1 MSEPLS
7 SLRVIIFGGSG
18 MVGAGILN
26 ECLGDSRVTAILSV
40 GRSSSGFK
48 HPKLQEI
55 IAADLNNLEA
65 YRAQFQGY
73 DACFFVLGVSSVGL
87 SEEAYRK
94 ISCDLTF
101 SVARFLISLN
111 PQLAFTYVSGVGT
124 DSSETGKTMW
134 ARVKGHTENEL
145 LKMPFRS
152 VVMFRLGGLIPL
164 KGYRSK
170 TRLYRILYIFFG
182 PLFQILA
189 ILMPKQIMTPQR
201 MGRAM
206 IAAGLGLSTKAIL
219 EPPDI
224 YALGQ

>member
-7 SLRVIIFGGSG
+7 SLRVLIFGASG

-26 ECLGDSRVTAILSV
+26 ECLEDSRVTAVLSV
-40 GRSSSGFK
+40 GRSPSGFK
-48 HPKLQEI
+48 HLKLQEI
-55 IAADLNNLEA
+55 IASDLSKLDTYN
-65 YRAQFQGY
+65 AQLQGY
-73 DACFFVLGVSSVGL
+73 DACFFVLGVSSVGM
-87 SEEAYRK
+87 SEEAYRR

-101 SVARFLISLN
+101 SVAHFLLSLN
-111 PQLAFTYVSGVGT
+111 PQIAFTYVSGVGT
-124 DSSETGKTMW
+124 DSTESGKTMW

-145 LKMPFRS
+145 LKMPFRAA
-152 VVMFRLGGLIPL
+152 VMFRLGGLIPL

-170 TRLYRILYIFFG
+170 TRLYRILYAFFG
-182 PLFQILA
+182 PLFQILVT
-189 ILMPKQIMTPQR
+189 LMPKQIMTPRR

-206 IAAGLGLSTKAIL
+206 IAAGLGLSPKKIL